1 MHATCEIKGC
11 DKEAAFSVGSHF
23 FCKTH
28 QEEINGRLLAI
39 KNADIETSHHLDG
52 SNLEHILE
60 SYESPTQV
68 GNIQL
73 EKEDEVDGNTS
84 DSDSDSERED

>member
-52 SNLEHILE
+52 STLENILE
-60 SYESPTQV
+60 NYEIKSPI

-73 EKEDEVDGNTS
+73 EKEEEEEVDGNTS
-84 DSDSDSERED
+84 DSEEE

>member
-23 FCKTH
+23 FCQTH

-39 KNADIETSHHLDG
+39 KNADVENSHHVDG
-52 SNLEHILE
+52 STLEHIIE
-60 SYESPTQV
+60 NYGSEPK

-73 EKEDEVDGNTS
+73 EKEEEVDGNTS
-84 DSDSDSERED
+84 DHESEEE